1 MEGTKKLME
10 EHRIIDGVL
19 NGLET
24 VAARLRSGLPVRP
37 GFFLDCANFIKGFA
51 DGCHHQKEE
60 GELFPAMESAG
71 VARQGGPIG
80 VMLAEHEE
88 GRRLTRAMREAA
100 EQLEAGQTQAK
111 DQIVA
116 SAESFVSL
124 LRLHIAK
131 EDRVLFPMAEQ
142 VLDPARQEEISS
154 AIEQLGREQTR
165 TGAYEEYLALAQSL
179 DKESRQ

>member
-1 MEGTKKLME
+1 MEGTKQLME
-10 EHRIIDGVL
+10 EHRIIEGVL

-24 VAARLRSGLPVRP
+24 AAARLRSGLPVRP
-37 GFFLDCANFIKGFA
+37 GFFVDAADFIKGFA

-60 GELFPAMESAG
+60 GKLFPAMESAG

-80 VMLAEHEE
+80 VMLAEHDE

-116 SAESFVSL
+116 SAESFVTL

-131 EDRVLFPMAEQ
+131 EDRILFPMAEQ
-142 VLDPARQEEISS
+142 VLNPDRQEAISK
-154 AIEQLGREQTR
+154 AIAQLSREQTS
-165 TGAYEEYLALAQSL
+165 TGAYDRYLALAQAL
-179 DKESRQ
+179 DKESKQ